1 MSATEQALA
10 SGDAVPLSLRG
21 PAPTRVVAGYGFW
34 LFLLSDIIIFAALF
48 AAYAV
53 LSNETNGGPPGVALF
68 DKTHVFIKTAVLLAS
83 RVTCGFATLAV
94 QRRDRFAAYL
104 WMVVTFILGV
114 AFISLERSE

>member
-1 MSATEQALA
+1 MSATDQALV

-53 LSNETNGGPPGVALF
+53 LSGETAGGPTAADLF
-68 DKTHVFIKTAVLLAS
+68 EKTLTDAVGLVS
-83 RVTCGFATLAV
+83 QCHGR
-94 QRRDRFAAYL
+94 
-104 WMVVTFILGV
+104 
-114 AFISLERSE
+114 